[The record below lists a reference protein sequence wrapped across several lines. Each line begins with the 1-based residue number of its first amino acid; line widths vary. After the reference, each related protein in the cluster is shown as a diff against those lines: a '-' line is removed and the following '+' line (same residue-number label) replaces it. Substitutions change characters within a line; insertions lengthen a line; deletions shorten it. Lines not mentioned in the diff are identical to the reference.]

1 MFDDPNKALK
11 DLQDRLLAAEMPE
24 EDIFAPQAMEP
35 EELTE
40 SELFSEEE
48 ELAPPAQGN
57 RRIRTALLLTLLL
70 LEVAAL
76 FGVLAW
82 WLLW

>member
-11 DLQDRLLAAEMPE
+11 DLQDRLLAAEAPE
-24 EDIFAPQAMEP
+24 EDLFAPPPMEP
-35 EELTE
+35 ELELEPEE
-40 SELFSEEE
+40 ST
-48 ELAPPAQGN
+48 PTGKRQN
-57 RRIRTALLLTLLL
+57 RVALLVALLL
-70 LEVAAL
+70 LEVAAM